1 MSLKSPQGVAV
12 ESKPVRL
19 GELLTAAGVL
29 RREDLNE
36 AVQIATDTGQ
46 LIGKVLVM
54 SGYLSKHALQVALNA
69 QSLVRDKVVTADLA
83 LVAIAVASNQE
94 IAFEEALEQLGWVRK
109 KEVITAKLGELL
121 SAAGVI
127 EPEELKKAL
136 KASEDTGQPLGS
148 ILLKSKAIDD
158 AVLLFALD
166 QQAAVR
172 DGIVS
177 REDAIRLIASAPKTL
192 KISSP

>member
-1 MSLKSPQGVAV
+1 M

-69 QSLVRDKVVTADLA
+69 QSLIRDSVVTPDLA
-83 LVAIAVASNQE
+83 LVAIAIASNQE
-94 IAFEEALEQLGWVRK
+94 IGFEDALGQLGWVRK
-109 KEVITAKLGELL
+109 KEAVTAKLGELL
-121 SAAGVI
+121 LGAGVI
-127 EPEELKKAL
+127 EKAELDEALKK
-136 KASEDTGQPLGS
+136 SEETGEPLGS
-148 ILLKSKAIDD
+148 ILLKSKVIDD
-158 AVLLFALD
+158 QVLLFALD

-172 DGIVS
+172 DGMVS
-177 REDAIRLIASAPKTL
+177 KDDAIRLIAVAPKTQNTNC
-192 KISSP
+192 

>member
-1 MSLKSPQGVAV
+1 V

-36 AVQIATDTGQ
+36 AVQIANDTGQ

-54 SGYLSKHALQVALNA
+54 SGYLSKHALQVAVTA
-69 QSLVRDKVVTADLA
+69 QSLIRDSVVTAELA
-83 LVAIAVASNQE
+83 LVGIKVACNQE
-94 IAFEEALEQLGWVRK
+94 VSFEEAMEQLGWVRK
-109 KEVITAKLGELL
+109 PETVTAKLGELL
-121 SAAGVI
+121 LSAGVI
-127 EPEELKKAL
+127 GSTELNNAL
-136 KASEDTGQPLGS
+136 RTAEVTGQPLGS
-148 ILLKSKAIDD
+148 VLLKLKVIDD

-172 DGIVS
+172 DGVVS
-177 REDAIRLIASAPKTL
+177 REDAIRLIAAAPKTL
-192 KISSP
+192 NI

>member
-1 MSLKSPQGVAV
+1 M

-36 AVQIATDTGQ
+36 AVQIATETGQ

-54 SGYLSKHALQVALNA
+54 SGYLSKHALQVAIGA
-69 QSLVRDKVVTADLA
+69 QSLIRDSVVTADLA
-83 LVAIAVASNQE
+83 LVGIAVAVKQE
-94 IAFEEALEQLGWVRK
+94 IGFEDALEQLGWVRK
-109 KEVITAKLGELL
+109 KVVTAKLGELL
-121 SAAGVI
+121 AAAGVI
-127 EPEELKKAL
+127 EASELAKAL
-136 KASEDTGQPLGS
+136 KTSEETGQPLGS
-148 ILLKSKAIDD
+148 ILLKTKAIDD

-172 DGIVS
+172 DGLVT
-177 REDAIRLIASAPKTL
+177 REDAIKLISAAPKSL
-192 KISSP
+192 KLSS